1 MSRSTNDVFLREQ
14 EILLD
19 YISDA
24 KQSGTLLDIYIRR
37 VMKEG
42 MGGE

>member
-1 MSRSTNDVFLREQ
+1 MSESTSDVFLREQ

-24 KQSGTLLDIYIRR
+24 KQSSTLLDIYIRR